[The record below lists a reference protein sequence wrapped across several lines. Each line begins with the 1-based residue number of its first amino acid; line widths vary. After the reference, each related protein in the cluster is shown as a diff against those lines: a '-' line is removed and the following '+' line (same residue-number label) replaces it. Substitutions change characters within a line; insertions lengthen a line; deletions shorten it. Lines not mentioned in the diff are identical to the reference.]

1 MCVMCQQRTPTS
13 TSVPETNLKQLTR
26 SQCVSLA
33 VLELSIDTRLAL
45 NLQICLPLYIK
56 ERKRRKHRL
65 PFLHQAPTLLF
76 KGLFYF

>member
-1 MCVMCQQRTPTS
+1 MYVCDMCVMCQQRTPTS

-45 NLQICLPLYIK
+45 NLQICLA
-56 ERKRRKHRL
+56 L
-65 PFLHQAPTLLF
+65 PPECWDQRCAIFSQLNS
-76 KGLFYF
+76 KNS